1 MIWFKCSMNPCFY
14 IIFILFLFFF
24 LMFCKKQTSSIIE
37 IKILAH
43 NFTTYLNFKFLICKT
58 FSIPWN
64 EPTQHF
70 IFFLVMFDCK
80 KEIINPELNNPHTF
94 NPFVIENTVDSNQK
108 SFLLAS
114 ARLEQCVFTLLST
127 INHICHFFK
136 RLNTWS

>member
-1 MIWFKCSMNPCFY
+1 
-14 IIFILFLFFF
+14 
-24 LMFCKKQTSSIIE
+24 
-37 IKILAH
+37 
-43 NFTTYLNFKFLICKT
+43 
-58 FSIPWN
+58 
-64 EPTQHF
+64 
-70 IFFLVMFDCK
+70 MFDCK

-136 RLNTWS
+136 LLTHDLKQYMLLGGLTIDKTFRTTWTIKGIFFRYRHNV